1 LFENEGGSK
10 MQRVQETDQGIQGEF
25 TVAIYDRMQRRFR
38 DKGWMETQSIIKSGI
53 RAGEA
58 LEVGSGPGYLGLE
71 WLKSTQDTS
80 LTGLDISPDMITVA
94 RRNAAEYGFAE
105 RARYVPASGAA
116 LPFGDGRYDAAFS
129 NGSLHE
135 WSEAKQTLD
144 EMWRVLKPSGKL
156 FLSDLR
162 RDMLAPVKWF
172 MWVVTKPKE
181 IRPGLITSIR
191 AAYTP
196 AEVEA
201 YLAQSKFENFK
212 VFGKMVGVHVVAV
225 R

>member
-1 LFENEGGSK
+1 ME
-10 MQRVQETDQGIQGEF
+10 RVRETDRGIQGEF

-38 DKGWMETQSIIKSGI
+38 DKGWMETKSIIKSGI
-53 RAGEA
+53 SRGAA

-71 WLKSTQDTS
+71 WLKSTRGTT
-80 LTGLDISPDMITVA
+80 LAGLDISPDMIAVA
-94 RRNAAEYGFAE
+94 KRNAAEYGFGE
-105 RARYVPASGAA
+105 RARYVLGSGAA
-116 LPFGDGRYDAAFS
+116 LPFGEGSYDAAFS

-135 WSEAKQTLD
+135 WSDVQQTLA
-144 EMWRVLKPSGKL
+144 EMWRVLKPSGTL

-162 RDMLAPVKWF
+162 RDMFAPVKWF
-172 MWVVTKPKE
+172 MWFVTKPKE

-196 AEVEA
+196 TEVEA
-201 YLAQSKFENFK
+201 LMTESPFDNFK
-212 VFGKMVGVHVVAV
+212 VFGNMMGLHVVAV